1 MMSNLHSIL
10 MVRPSSFR
18 TNTQTLENN
27 HFQKISHFTD
37 EIILQKTLI
46 EFDNLVNKIRSF
58 GIPVTVFQDDLV
70 YDTPDS
76 IFPNNWIS
84 FHAKKKIVL
93 YPMYAENRRLE
104 RNENIIKKV
113 ESTGILIDTILD
125 YTKAELNNQFLEGT
139 GSMVLDRKNKKAYA
153 SISERTSEILLD
165 EFCDE
170 FNYMPIVFESY
181 QNHGERSYL
190 IYHTNVMMCVAD
202 KYSVICLESIKS
214 EDEKKKVKQSL
225 IDDGKEIIEISS
237 KQLDCFSGN
246 MIELIYNKKSYLVM
260 SETAFKSLSKNQLS
274 SINNYSEIIYSSV
287 DTIESCGGGSV
298 RCMIAEVFN

>member
-18 TNTQTLENN
+18 TNTQTLQNN
-27 HFQKISHFTD
+27 HFQKISDSSD

-46 EFDNLVNKIRSF
+46 EFDNLVNKIRSY
-58 GIPVTVFQDDLV
+58 GIPVTVFQDDLIF
-70 YDTPDS
+70 DTPDS

-84 FHAKKKIVL
+84 FHTEKKIVL

-113 ESTGILIDTILD
+113 ESTGVIIDTILD

-181 QNHGERSYL
+181 QHHGNRSYL

-260 SETAFKSLSKNQLS
+260 SETAYKSLSENQLS
-274 SINNYSEIIYSSV
+274 SINNYSEIIYSNV

>member
-18 TNTQTLENN
+18 TNTQTLQNN
-27 HFQKISHFTD
+27 HFQKISDSSD

-46 EFDNLVNKIRSF
+46 EFDNLVNKIRSY
-58 GIPVTVFQDDLV
+58 GIPVTVFQDDLIF
-70 YDTPDS
+70 DTPDS

-84 FHAKKKIVL
+84 FHTEKKIVL

-113 ESTGILIDTILD
+113 ESTGLIIDTILD

-181 QNHGERSYL
+181 QNHGNRSYL

-260 SETAFKSLSKNQLS
+260 SETAFKSLNKDQLS
-274 SINNYSEIIYSSV
+274 SINNYSEIIYSNV

>member
-18 TNTQTLENN
+18 TNTQTLQNN
-27 HFQKISHFTD
+27 HFQKISDSSD

-46 EFDNLVNKIRSF
+46 EFDNLVNKIRSY
-58 GIPVTVFQDDLV
+58 GIPVTVFQDDLIF
-70 YDTPDS
+70 DTPDS

-84 FHAKKKIVL
+84 FHTEKKIVL

-113 ESTGILIDTILD
+113 ESTGVIIDTILD

-181 QNHGERSYL
+181 QNHGNRSYL

-274 SINNYSEIIYSSV
+274 SINNYSEIIYSNV

>member
-18 TNTQTLENN
+18 TNTQTLQNN
-27 HFQKISHFTD
+27 HFQKISDSSD

-46 EFDNLVNKIRSF
+46 EFDNLVNKIKSY
-58 GIPVTVFQDDLV
+58 GIPVTVFQDDLIF
-70 YDTPDS
+70 DTPDS

-84 FHAKKKIVL
+84 FHTEKKIVL

-113 ESTGILIDTILD
+113 ESTGVVIDTILD

-181 QNHGERSYL
+181 QNHGNRSYL

-260 SETAFKSLSKNQLS
+260 SETAFKSLSENQLS
-274 SINNYSEIIYSSV
+274 SINNYSEIIYSNV

>member
-27 HFQKISHFTD
+27 HFQKISDLTND
-37 EIILQKTLI
+37 VILQKTLI
-46 EFDNLVNKIRSF
+46 EFDNLVNKIKSY
-58 GIPVTVFQDDLV
+58 GIPVTIFQDDSV
-70 YDTPDS
+70 NDTPDS

-84 FHAKKKIVL
+84 FHTEKKIVL

-113 ESTGILIDTILD
+113 ESTGVIIDTIFD

-139 GSMVLDRKNKKAYA
+139 GSMVLDRKNKKVYA

-165 EFCDE
+165 EFCDD

-181 QNHGERSYL
+181 QNHGNRSYL

-202 KYSVICLESIKS
+202 KYSVLCLESIKS
-214 EDEKKKVKQSL
+214 EDQKKKVKQSL
-225 IDDGKEIIEISS
+225 MDDGKEIIEISS

-246 MIELIYNKKSYLVM
+246 MIELIYNNKSYLVM
-260 SETAFKSLSKNQLS
+260 SETAFKSLNKNQLS
-274 SINNYSEIIYSSV
+274 SINNYSEIIYSDV
-287 DTIESCGGGSV
+287 NTIESCGGGSV

>member
-1 MMSNLHSIL
+1 

-27 HFQKISHFTD
+27 HFQKISDFTD

-46 EFDNLVNKIRSF
+46 EFDNLVNKIRSC

-113 ESTGILIDTILD
+113 ESTGVLIDTILD

-181 QNHGERSYL
+181 QNHGNRSYL

-260 SETAFKSLSKNQLS
+260 SETAFKSLSENQLS
-274 SINNYSEIIYSSV
+274 SINNYSEIIYSNV

>member
-18 TNTQTLENN
+18 TNTQTLQNN
-27 HFQKISHFTD
+27 HFQKISNSSD

-46 EFDNLVNKIRSF
+46 EFDNLVNKIRSY
-58 GIPVTVFQDDLV
+58 GIPVTVFQDDLIF
-70 YDTPDS
+70 DTPDS

-84 FHAKKKIVL
+84 FHTEKKIVL

-113 ESTGILIDTILD
+113 ESTGVIIDTILD

-181 QNHGERSYL
+181 QHHGNRSYL
-190 IYHTNVMMCVAD
+190 IYHTNVMMCVAE

-260 SETAFKSLSKNQLS
+260 SETAFKSLSVNQLS
-274 SINNYSEIIYSSV
+274 SINNYSEIIYSNV

>member
-18 TNTQTLENN
+18 TNTQTLQNN
-27 HFQKISHFTD
+27 HFQKISDSSD

-46 EFDNLVNKIRSF
+46 EFDNLVNKIRSY
-58 GIPVTVFQDDLV
+58 GIPVTVFQDDLIF
-70 YDTPDS
+70 DTPDS

-84 FHAKKKIVL
+84 FHTEKKIVL

-113 ESTGILIDTILD
+113 ESTGVIIDTILD

-181 QNHGERSYL
+181 QNHGNRSYL

-246 MIELIYNKKSYLVM
+246 MIELIYNKKSYLIM
-260 SETAFKSLSKNQLS
+260 SETAFKSLSENQLS
-274 SINNYSEIIYSSV
+274 SINNYSEIIYSNV

>member
-18 TNTQTLENN
+18 TNTQTLQNN
-27 HFQKISHFTD
+27 HFQKISNSSD

-46 EFDNLVNKIRSF
+46 EFDNLVNKIRSY
-58 GIPVTVFQDDLV
+58 GIPVTVFQDDLIF
-70 YDTPDS
+70 DTPDS

-84 FHAKKKIVL
+84 FHTEKKIVL

-113 ESTGILIDTILD
+113 ESTGVIIDTILD

-181 QNHGERSYL
+181 QNHGNRSYL

-260 SETAFKSLSKNQLS
+260 SETAFKSLSENQLS
-274 SINNYSEIIYSSV
+274 SINNYSEIIYSNV

>member
-18 TNTQTLENN
+18 TNTQTLQNN
-27 HFQKISHFTD
+27 HFQKISDSSD

-46 EFDNLVNKIRSF
+46 EFDNLVNKIRSY
-58 GIPVTVFQDDLV
+58 GIPVTVFQDDLIF
-70 YDTPDS
+70 DTPDS

-84 FHAKKKIVL
+84 FHTEKKIVL

-113 ESTGILIDTILD
+113 ESTGVIIDTILD

-153 SISERTSEILLD
+153 SISERTSEILLE

-170 FNYMPIVFESY
+170 FNYMPIVFKSY
-181 QNHGERSYL
+181 QNHGKRSYL
-190 IYHTNVMMCVAD
+190 IYHTNVMMSVAD

-274 SINNYSEIIYSSV
+274 KINNYSEIIYSSV

>member
-1 MMSNLHSIL
+1 

-18 TNTQTLENN
+18 TNTQTLQNN
-27 HFQKISHFTD
+27 HFQKISDSSD

-46 EFDNLVNKIRSF
+46 EFDNLVNKIRSY
-58 GIPVTVFQDDLV
+58 GIPVTVFQDDLIF
-70 YDTPDS
+70 DTPDS

-84 FHAKKKIVL
+84 FHTEKKIVL

-113 ESTGILIDTILD
+113 ESTGVVIDTILD

-181 QNHGERSYL
+181 QNHGNRSYL

-260 SETAFKSLSKNQLS
+260 SETAFKSLSENQLS
-274 SINNYSEIIYSSV
+274 SINNYSEIIYSNV

>member
-1 MMSNLHSIL
+1 

-18 TNTQTLENN
+18 TNTQTLQNN
-27 HFQKISHFTD
+27 HFQKISDFSD

-46 EFDNLVNKIRSF
+46 EFDNLVNKIRSY
-58 GIPVTVFQDDLV
+58 GIPVTVFQDDLIF
-70 YDTPDS
+70 DTPDS

-84 FHAKKKIVL
+84 FHTEKKIVL

-113 ESTGILIDTILD
+113 ESTGVIIDTILD

-181 QNHGERSYL
+181 QNHGNRSYL

-260 SETAFKSLSKNQLS
+260 SETAFKSLSENQLS
-274 SINNYSEIIYSSV
+274 SINNYSEIIYSNV

>member
-18 TNTQTLENN
+18 TNTQTLQNN
-27 HFQKISHFTD
+27 HFQKISDSSD

-46 EFDNLVNKIRSF
+46 EFDNLVNKIRSY
-58 GIPVTVFQDDLV
+58 GIPVTVFQDDLIF
-70 YDTPDS
+70 DTPDS

-84 FHAKKKIVL
+84 FHTEKKIVL

-113 ESTGILIDTILD
+113 ESTGVLIDTILD

-181 QNHGERSYL
+181 QNHGNRSYL

-260 SETAFKSLSKNQLS
+260 SETAFKSLSENQLS
-274 SINNYSEIIYSSV
+274 SINNYSEIIYSNV

>member
-1 MMSNLHSIL
+1 

-18 TNTQTLENN
+18 TNTQTLQNN
-27 HFQKISHFTD
+27 YFQKISDFSD

-46 EFDNLVNKIRSF
+46 EFDNLVNKIRSY
-58 GIPVTVFQDDLV
+58 GIPVTVFQDDLIF
-70 YDTPDS
+70 DTPDS

-84 FHAKKKIVL
+84 FHTEKKIVL

-113 ESTGILIDTILD
+113 ESTGVIIDTILD

-153 SISERTSEILLD
+153 IISERTSEILLD

-181 QNHGERSYL
+181 QNHGNRSYL

-260 SETAFKSLSKNQLS
+260 SETAFKSLSENQLS
-274 SINNYSEIIYSSV
+274 SINNYSEIIYSNV

>member
-18 TNTQTLENN
+18 TNTQTLQNN
-27 HFQKISHFTD
+27 HFQKISDSSD

-46 EFDNLVNKIRSF
+46 EFDNLVNKIRSY
-58 GIPVTVFQDDLV
+58 GIPVTVFQDDLIF
-70 YDTPDS
+70 DTPDS

-84 FHAKKKIVL
+84 FHTEKKIVL

-113 ESTGILIDTILD
+113 ESTGVVIDTILD

-181 QNHGERSYL
+181 QNHGNRSYL

-260 SETAFKSLSKNQLS
+260 SETAFKSLSENQLS
-274 SINNYSEIIYSSV
+274 SINNYSEIIYSNV

>member
-1 MMSNLHSIL
+1 

-18 TNTQTLENN
+18 TNTQTLQNN
-27 HFQKISHFTD
+27 HFQKISDSSD

-46 EFDNLVNKIRSF
+46 EFDNLVNKIRSY
-58 GIPVTVFQDDLV
+58 GIPVTVFQDDLIF
-70 YDTPDS
+70 DTPDS

-84 FHAKKKIVL
+84 FHTEKKIVL

-113 ESTGILIDTILD
+113 ESTGLIIDTILD

-181 QNHGERSYL
+181 QNHGNRSYL

-214 EDEKKKVKQSL
+214 EGEKKKVKQSL

-260 SETAFKSLSKNQLS
+260 SETAFKSLSENQLS
-274 SINNYSEIIYSSV
+274 SINNYSEIIYSNV

>member
-18 TNTQTLENN
+18 TNTQTLQNN
-27 HFQKISHFTD
+27 HFQKISDSSD

-46 EFDNLVNKIRSF
+46 EFDNLVNKIRSY

-93 YPMYAENRRLE
+93 YPMYAANRRLE

-113 ESTGILIDTILD
+113 ESTGVLIDTILD

-181 QNHGERSYL
+181 QNHGNRSYL

-260 SETAFKSLSKNQLS
+260 SETAFKSLSENQLS
-274 SINNYSEIIYSSV
+274 SINNYSEIIYSNV

>member
-18 TNTQTLENN
+18 TNTQTLQNN
-27 HFQKISHFTD
+27 HFQKISDSSD

-46 EFDNLVNKIRSF
+46 EFDNLVNKIRSY
-58 GIPVTVFQDDLV
+58 GIPVTVFQDDLIF
-70 YDTPDS
+70 DTPDS

-84 FHAKKKIVL
+84 FHTEKKIVL

-113 ESTGILIDTILD
+113 ESTGVIIDTILD

-181 QNHGERSYL
+181 QNHGNRSYL

-260 SETAFKSLSKNQLS
+260 SETAYKSLSENQFS
-274 SINNYSEIIYSSV
+274 SINNYSEIIYSNV

>member
-18 TNTQTLENN
+18 TNTQTLQNN
-27 HFQKISHFTD
+27 HFQKISDSSD

-46 EFDNLVNKIRSF
+46 EFDNLVNKIRSY
-58 GIPVTVFQDDLV
+58 GIPVTVFQDDLIF
-70 YDTPDS
+70 DTPDS

-84 FHAKKKIVL
+84 FHTEKKIVL

-113 ESTGILIDTILD
+113 ESTGVIIDTILD

-181 QNHGERSYL
+181 QNHGNRSYL
-190 IYHTNVMMCVAD
+190 IYHTNVMMCVAE

-260 SETAFKSLSKNQLS
+260 SETAFKSLSENQLS
-274 SINNYSEIIYSSV
+274 SINNYSEIIYSNV

>member
-1 MMSNLHSIL
+1 

-27 HFQKISHFTD
+27 HFQKISDFTD

-113 ESTGILIDTILD
+113 ESTGVLIDTILD

-181 QNHGERSYL
+181 QNHGNRSYL
-190 IYHTNVMMCVAD
+190 IYHTNVMMCIAD

-260 SETAFKSLSKNQLS
+260 SETAFKSLNKDQLS
-274 SINNYSEIIYSSV
+274 SINIYSEIIYSNV

>member
-1 MMSNLHSIL
+1 

-18 TNTQTLENN
+18 TNTQTLQNN
-27 HFQKISHFTD
+27 HFQKISNSSD

-46 EFDNLVNKIRSF
+46 EFDNLVNKIRSY
-58 GIPVTVFQDDLV
+58 GIPVTVFQDDLIF
-70 YDTPDS
+70 DTPDS

-84 FHAKKKIVL
+84 FHTEKKIVL

-113 ESTGILIDTILD
+113 ESTGVIIDTILD

-181 QNHGERSYL
+181 QNHGNRSYL

-260 SETAFKSLSKNQLS
+260 SETAFKSLSENQLS
-274 SINNYSEIIYSSV
+274 SINNYSEIIYSNV

>member
-1 MMSNLHSIL
+1 

-18 TNTQTLENN
+18 TNTQTLQNN
-27 HFQKISHFTD
+27 HFQKISDSSD

-46 EFDNLVNKIRSF
+46 EFDNLVNKIRSY
-58 GIPVTVFQDDLV
+58 GIPVTVFQDDLIF
-70 YDTPDS
+70 DTPDS

-84 FHAKKKIVL
+84 FHSEKKIVL

-113 ESTGILIDTILD
+113 ESTGVIIDTILD

-181 QNHGERSYL
+181 QNHGNRSYL

-260 SETAFKSLSKNQLS
+260 SETAFKSLSENQLS
-274 SINNYSEIIYSSV
+274 SINNYSEIIYSNV

>member
-18 TNTQTLENN
+18 TNTQTLQNN
-27 HFQKISHFTD
+27 HFQKISNSSD

-46 EFDNLVNKIRSF
+46 EFDNLVNKIRSY
-58 GIPVTVFQDDLV
+58 GIPVTVFQDDLIF
-70 YDTPDS
+70 DTPDS

-84 FHAKKKIVL
+84 FHTEKKIVL

-113 ESTGILIDTILD
+113 ESTGVIIDTILD

-181 QNHGERSYL
+181 QHHGNRSYL

-260 SETAFKSLSKNQLS
+260 SETAFKSLSENQLS
-274 SINNYSEIIYSSV
+274 SINNYSEIIYSNV

>member
-18 TNTQTLENN
+18 TNTQTLQNN
-27 HFQKISHFTD
+27 HFQKISDSSD

-46 EFDNLVNKIRSF
+46 EFDNLVNKIRSY
-58 GIPVTVFQDDLV
+58 GIPVTVFQDDLIF
-70 YDTPDS
+70 DTPDS

-84 FHAKKKIVL
+84 FHTEKKIVL

-113 ESTGILIDTILD
+113 ESTGLIIDTILD

-181 QNHGERSYL
+181 QNHGNRSYL

-260 SETAFKSLSKNQLS
+260 SETAFKSLSENQLS
-274 SINNYSEIIYSSV
+274 SINNYSEIIYSNV

>member
-18 TNTQTLENN
+18 TNTQTLQNN
-27 HFQKISHFTD
+27 HFQKISDSSD

-46 EFDNLVNKIRSF
+46 EFDNLVNKIRSY
-58 GIPVTVFQDDLV
+58 GIPVTVFQDDLIF
-70 YDTPDS
+70 DTPDS

-84 FHAKKKIVL
+84 FHTEKKIVL

-113 ESTGILIDTILD
+113 ESTGVIIDTILD

-181 QNHGERSYL
+181 QNHGNRSYL

-260 SETAFKSLSKNQLS
+260 SETAFKSLSVNQLS
-274 SINNYSEIIYSSV
+274 SINNYSEIIYSNV

>member
-18 TNTQTLENN
+18 TNTQTLQNN
-27 HFQKISHFTD
+27 HFQKISNSSD

-46 EFDNLVNKIRSF
+46 EFDNLVNKIRSY
-58 GIPVTVFQDDLV
+58 GIPVTVFQDDLIF
-70 YDTPDS
+70 DTPDS

-84 FHAKKKIVL
+84 FHTEKKIVL

-113 ESTGILIDTILD
+113 ESTGVIIDTILD

-181 QNHGERSYL
+181 QNHGNRSYL

-274 SINNYSEIIYSSV
+274 KINNYSEIIYSSV

>member
-18 TNTQTLENN
+18 TNTQTLQNN
-27 HFQKISHFTD
+27 HFQKISDSSD

-46 EFDNLVNKIRSF
+46 EFDNLVNKIRSY

-93 YPMYAENRRLE
+93 YPMYAANRRLE

-113 ESTGILIDTILD
+113 ESTGVLIDTILD

-181 QNHGERSYL
+181 QNHGNRSYL

-260 SETAFKSLSKNQLS
+260 SETAFKSLSVNQLS
-274 SINNYSEIIYSSV
+274 SINNYSEIIYSNV

>member
-1 MMSNLHSIL
+1 

-18 TNTQTLENN
+18 TNTQTLQNN
-27 HFQKISHFTD
+27 HFQKISDSSD

-46 EFDNLVNKIRSF
+46 EFDNLVNKIRSY
-58 GIPVTVFQDDLV
+58 GIPVTVFQDDLIF
-70 YDTPDS
+70 DTPDS

-84 FHAKKKIVL
+84 FHTEKKIVL

-113 ESTGILIDTILD
+113 ESTGVIIDTILD

-181 QNHGERSYL
+181 QNHGNRSYL

-260 SETAFKSLSKNQLS
+260 SETAFKSLSENQLS
-274 SINNYSEIIYSSV
+274 SINNYSEIIYSNV

>member
-1 MMSNLHSIL
+1 

-18 TNTQTLENN
+18 TNTQTLQNN
-27 HFQKISHFTD
+27 HFQKISDSSD

-46 EFDNLVNKIRSF
+46 EFDNLVNKIRSY
-58 GIPVTVFQDDLV
+58 GIPVTVFQDDLIF
-70 YDTPDS
+70 DTPDS

-84 FHAKKKIVL
+84 FHTEKKIVL

-113 ESTGILIDTILD
+113 ESTGVIIDTILD

-181 QNHGERSYL
+181 QNHGNRSYL

-214 EDEKKKVKQSL
+214 EGEKKKVKQSL

-260 SETAFKSLSKNQLS
+260 SETAFKSLSENQLS
-274 SINNYSEIIYSSV
+274 SINNYSEIIYSNV

>member
-18 TNTQTLENN
+18 TNTQTIENN
-27 HFQKISHFTD
+27 HFQKISVFSD

-46 EFDNLVNKIRSF
+46 EFDNLVNKIRSY
-58 GIPVTVFQDDLV
+58 GIPVTVFQDDLIF
-70 YDTPDS
+70 DTPDS

-84 FHAKKKIVL
+84 FHTEKKIVL

-113 ESTGILIDTILD
+113 ESTGVIIDTILD

-181 QNHGERSYL
+181 QNHGNRSYL

-260 SETAFKSLSKNQLS
+260 SETAFKSLSENQLS
-274 SINNYSEIIYSSV
+274 SINNYSEIIYSNV

>member
-18 TNTQTLENN
+18 TNTQTLQNN
-27 HFQKISHFTD
+27 HFQKISDSSD

-46 EFDNLVNKIRSF
+46 EFDNLVNKIRSY
-58 GIPVTVFQDDLV
+58 GIPVTVFQDDLIF
-70 YDTPDS
+70 DTPDS

-84 FHAKKKIVL
+84 FHTEKKIVL

-113 ESTGILIDTILD
+113 ESTGVIIDTILD

-153 SISERTSEILLD
+153 SISERTSEILLN

-181 QNHGERSYL
+181 QNHGNRSYL

-260 SETAFKSLSKNQLS
+260 SETAFKSLSENQLS
-274 SINNYSEIIYSSV
+274 SINNYSEIIYSNV

>member
-18 TNTQTLENN
+18 TNTQTLQNN
-27 HFQKISHFTD
+27 HFQKISDSSD

-46 EFDNLVNKIRSF
+46 EFDNLVNKIRSY
-58 GIPVTVFQDDLV
+58 GIPVTVFQDDLIF
-70 YDTPDS
+70 DTPDS

-84 FHAKKKIVL
+84 FHTEKKIVL

-113 ESTGILIDTILD
+113 ESSGVIIDTILD

-181 QNHGERSYL
+181 QNHGNRSYL
-190 IYHTNVMMCVAD
+190 IYHTNVMMCIAD

-260 SETAFKSLSKNQLS
+260 SETAFKSLSENQLS
-274 SINNYSEIIYSSV
+274 SINDYSGIIYSNV

>member
-18 TNTQTLENN
+18 TNTQTLQNN
-27 HFQKISHFTD
+27 HFQKISDFSD

-46 EFDNLVNKIRSF
+46 EFDNLVNKIRSY
-58 GIPVTVFQDDLV
+58 GIPVTVFQDDLIF
-70 YDTPDS
+70 DTPDS

-84 FHAKKKIVL
+84 FHPEKKIVL

-113 ESTGILIDTILD
+113 ESTGVLIDTILD

-181 QNHGERSYL
+181 QNHGNRSYL
-190 IYHTNVMMCVAD
+190 IYHTNVMMCVAE

-260 SETAFKSLSKNQLS
+260 SETAFKSLSVNQLS
-274 SINNYSEIIYSSV
+274 SINNYSEIIYSNV

>member
-1 MMSNLHSIL
+1 

-18 TNTQTLENN
+18 TNTQTLQNN
-27 HFQKISHFTD
+27 HFQKTSDSSD

-46 EFDNLVNKIRSF
+46 EFDNLVNKIRSY
-58 GIPVTVFQDDLV
+58 GIPVTVFQDDLIF
-70 YDTPDS
+70 DTPDS

-84 FHAKKKIVL
+84 FHTEKKIVL

-113 ESTGILIDTILD
+113 ESTGVIIDTILD

-181 QNHGERSYL
+181 QNHGNRSYL

-274 SINNYSEIIYSSV
+274 SINNYSEIIYSNV

>member
-18 TNTQTLENN
+18 TNTQTLQNN
-27 HFQKISHFTD
+27 HFQKISVFSD

-46 EFDNLVNKIRSF
+46 EFDNLVNKIRSY

-93 YPMYAENRRLE
+93 YPMYAANRRLE

-113 ESTGILIDTILD
+113 ESTGVVIDTILD

-181 QNHGERSYL
+181 QNHGNRSYL
-190 IYHTNVMMCVAD
+190 IYHTNVMMCVAE

-260 SETAFKSLSKNQLS
+260 SETAFKSLSVNQLS
-274 SINNYSEIIYSSV
+274 SINNYSEIIYSNV
-287 DTIESCGGGSV
+287 DTIESCGGGGV

>member
-18 TNTQTLENN
+18 TNTQTLQNN
-27 HFQKISHFTD
+27 HFQKTSDSSD

-46 EFDNLVNKIRSF
+46 EFDNLVNKIRSY
-58 GIPVTVFQDDLV
+58 GIPVTVFQDDLIF
-70 YDTPDS
+70 DTPDS

-84 FHAKKKIVL
+84 FHTEKKIVL

-113 ESTGILIDTILD
+113 ESTGVIIDTILD

-181 QNHGERSYL
+181 QNHGNRSYL

-260 SETAFKSLSKNQLS
+260 SETAFKSLSENQLS
-274 SINNYSEIIYSSV
+274 SINNYSEIIYSNV

>member
-18 TNTQTLENN
+18 TNTQTLQNN
-27 HFQKISHFTD
+27 HFQKISDSSD

-46 EFDNLVNKIRSF
+46 EFDNLVNKIRSY
-58 GIPVTVFQDDLV
+58 GIPVTVFQDDLIF
-70 YDTPDS
+70 DTPDS

-84 FHAKKKIVL
+84 FHTEKKIVL

-113 ESTGILIDTILD
+113 ESTGVIIDTILD

-181 QNHGERSYL
+181 QHHGNRSYL

-260 SETAFKSLSKNQLS
+260 SETAFKSLSVNQLS
-274 SINNYSEIIYSSV
+274 SINNYSEIIYSNV